1 MMPSTVLPYPERD
14 AVPLYFFPFLSPRSH
29 LASAEHVAAYASK
42 LESPDSMF
50 DGETL
55 LYVHIPFCKNLCFFC
70 GFYRD
75 LIHEENILERYV
87 HTLKKEIEN
96 VAKYDYINNRKIT
109 AVYFGGGTPSILSPE
124 LISTLLESIHENFN
138 IKGLCEFTFEGE
150 VRTLADRD
158 RLRVMKNLGCT
169 RVSFGIQTFD
179 SRSRKLSGLIPTMND
194 IQCCI
199 DTIQEFGYSVNC
211 DLMYGLP
218 GQSYD
223 VIMNDISKA
232 ILAGAVNVDLYDTV
246 LYPHTTLFKLRH
258 KLKNDLP
265 TLDERLNMLKGAM
278 GLLSEA
284 GFYQKTIEDFAKPGN
299 EYEMKRLVY
308 GGGNGRSEIIA
319 LGAAA
324 VGVVNGYSYRNL
336 PPNEYLAWNARKN
349 KLPIQL
355 LYTMSDND
363 FQKRALVFSPKVL
376 GLKKS
381 FVNTAWLEQYR
392 SVVDDLKE
400 KNLLTETDTDLLL
413 TEKGLLWTDNIA
425 MTFLNSREQ
434 QQIWKIG
441 Y

>member
-1 MMPSTVLPYPERD
+1 
-14 AVPLYFFPFLSPRSH
+14 
-29 LASAEHVAAYASK
+29 
-42 LESPDSMF
+42 
-50 DGETL
+50 
-55 LYVHIPFCKNLCFFC
+55 
-70 GFYRD
+70 
-75 LIHEENILERYV
+75 
-87 HTLKKEIEN
+87 

-150 VRTLADRD
+150 VRTLANRD
-158 RLRVMKNLGCT
+158 RLRVLKNLGCT

-232 ILAGAVNVDLYDTV
+232 IHAGAVNVDLYDTV

-324 VGVVNGYSYRNL
+324 VGVVNGHSYRNL
-336 PPNEYLAWNARKN
+336 PPNEYLAWNARTK